1 MIEFPLQPHAIN
13 YSACNKFRVCQLS
26 VQIVVRCKCTVTA
39 HSEEYV
45 FQWFLSFL
53 PSHPDIID
61 AVFIIDAVS
70 IIMPQWSLHNIFCYH
85 VLLHGY
91 GSLKLPWDRIF
102 FTSVSVPKYM
112 FLVTTD
118 DDFGAIL
125 KLCGCKRKEDFFF
138 FTAMNI
144 LLPFV

>member
-45 FQWFLSFL
+45 CISVVLSFL

-70 IIMPQWSLHNIFCYH
+70 IIMPQ
-85 VLLHGY
+85 
-91 GSLKLPWDRIF
+91 
-102 FTSVSVPKYM
+102 
-112 FLVTTD
+112 
-118 DDFGAIL
+118 
-125 KLCGCKRKEDFFF
+125 
-138 FTAMNI
+138 
-144 LLPFV
+144 